1 MTGAPHRLEEETVSA
16 SQTFTML
23 KDLQPG
29 TSYVVRVLAE
39 NDVGR
44 GNPSESQQFLTK
56 EAGKVNNLLHIR
68 MVIYMHILDVHNTS
82 H

>member
-1 MTGAPHRLEEETVSA
+1 MVTGAPHRLEEETVSA

-56 EAGKVNNLLHIR
+56 EAGNLKNL
-68 MVIYMHILDVHNTS
+68 YF
-82 H
+82 

>member
-1 MTGAPHRLEEETVSA
+1 MSA

-56 EAGKVNNLLHIR
+56 EAGKKTLLMR
-68 MVIYMHILDVHNTS
+68 LEKYT
-82 H
+82 